1 MDPNDPTAWPAGKR
15 FGELSPE
22 QKIAVAKRAAAQLQ
36 DELQRNSAAISAAMD
51 AAEAGEL
58 DEPIHAPLSHFGNRM
73 YDPTADRARVE
84 AAEAELAEDFSE
96 CAPMFAAIP
105 AGNAWLRA
113 QDAGV
118 VTYTVY
124 DWTAD
129 GAQDI
134 VLISLD
140 LEFAQLVAG
149 WKTEVYGSAICRD
162 ERMCGTW
169 LYDEGNN
176 H

>member
-1 MDPNDPTAWPAGKR
+1 VND
-15 FGELSPE
+15 S
-22 QKIAVAKRAAAQLQ
+22 
-36 DELQRNSAAISAAMD
+36 AISAAMD
-51 AAEAGEL
+51 
-58 DEPIHAPLSHFGNRM
+58 
-73 YDPTADRARVE
+73 

-105 AGNAWLRA
+105 AGKAWLRA

-129 GAQDI
+129 GDQDI

-149 WKTEVYGSAICRD
+149 WKTEVYGSAISRS